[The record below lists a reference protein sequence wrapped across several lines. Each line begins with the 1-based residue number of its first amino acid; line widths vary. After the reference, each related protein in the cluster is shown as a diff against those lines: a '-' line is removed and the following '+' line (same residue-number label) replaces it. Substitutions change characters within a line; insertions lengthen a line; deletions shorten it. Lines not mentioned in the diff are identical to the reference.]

1 MSEKTQLAFDF
12 TESTTQRTRTATK
25 QREQIALFPT
35 WVPNLDITI
44 YSATEAAVHV
54 SATGEDLDRAHDWIA
69 GLAGSA
75 RPLNRS
81 RFAIPTASLD
91 RFAWTRPPAK
101 VTLDANAHAVAS
113 ALHAHKLGLKPLTI
127 TKHRR
132 LIAESPRGW
141 PSGMKARDIGWPA
154 ILALTHL
161 GIPLNI
167 ADAAQ
172 HLMLKKLAKSGNHI
186 ATASLG
192 GSSIYLT
199 TNRPNLLERME
210 LPALSHIGE
219 PGSGNYRIPLLC
231 AEPILNEPTI
241 NTPPDVATTI
251 RKANRPAKPLIMGDD
266 FPWTLWDFQSTDA
279 GQGLKILNNTG
290 GVLFAGD
297 MGSGKM
303 EYVNNHLWTPNGPK
317 RIGDIQPGDT
327 VYGTDGNPHTIT
339 NTYPQGTKPLYRI
352 TFNDG
357 ATIRVGAE
365 HLWTTTDPNGNNPHT
380 TNTTNLNPG
389 DHIPIAQP
397 LQKEGPNTLG
407 YTTGALLAAGPNAY
421 HNGTT
426 ETMLNILM
434 DMHKAGHT
442 PTPYPNPTARH
453 DITKL
458 HTTLTTDPPTMIG
471 TPLNYRLAA
480 LKGIADTTGTWTKKG
495 LLLNTTHPTITQLI
509 QTLGGTT
516 TNTPQGPLAHLPR
529 HIALHAGA
537 PKTHTHTPPKR
548 HITNI
553 TPDGHD
559 EAICITV
566 NAPDSLYL
574 TEHGIVTHNTTV
586 SLAVAHEKDL
596 FPLLVVAPLSAFST
610 WQRQLG
616 EMGRSCYMAV
626 GNAKKNWQEIAENDY
641 DTYLV
646 SYDRLSTFDEIL
658 RTKHL
663 KAIIADELQRIRN
676 AGSRRSRS
684 LRALASAVPYRI
696 GLSGT
701 PFVNGLPD
709 LLSQGAFLTPS
720 DWPPRATTKA
730 LTDMYPGDPVESVTD
745 QLHSIMVRRRMD
757 QVGKKIAKRE
767 DHRIYVRLTTEQ
779 REAML
784 ALEEEARRAK
794 EEGEFEGNH
803 GKMNALVKLGRLRKI
818 MDNPGSAGVPGPN
831 PKLEAGMRVIQ
842 EMLDA
847 GRRGV
852 VFVNDRPS
860 YKDYAERFNSVGI
873 KWGGIWGSSSAEE
886 RIQTE
891 KDLQENKIDIVLCT
905 VAAAAESWTAS
916 PFCDW
921 AVFNSTQYQ
930 PAISAQSEGRV
941 HRLSSNVDGPV
952 VRIIYLHAKDPV
964 LENTVDDRILEI
976 LLAKKAL
983 AEQIVDKRDFVDGTD
998 KTTLGDLLYMIT
1010 GASDEQDARLE
1021 ADQERAAQVK
1031 VKQKEHAKNTIYRK
1045 KRGSAR

>member
-186 ATASLG
+186 ATATLG

-537 PKTHTHTPPKR
+537 PKTHTHAPPKR

-616 EMGRSCYMAV
+616 EMGRSSYMAV
-626 GNAKKNWQEIAENDY
+626 GNPKKNWQEIAENEY
-641 DTYLV
+641 DAYIV
-646 SYDRLSTFDEIL
+646 SYDRLNTFSEIL

-676 AGSRRSRS
+676 AGSQRSKA
-684 LRALASAVPYRI
+684 LRALASAVPYRM

-701 PFVNGLPD
+701 PFVNGVQD

-720 DWPPRATTKA
+720 DWPPRATTKT

-757 QVGKKIAKRE
+757 QVGKKLAQRE
-767 DHRIYVRLTTEQ
+767 DLRVYVSLTQEQ
-779 REAML
+779 TKAI
-784 ALEEEARRAK
+784 ADLEEECRRAK
-794 EEGEFEGNH
+794 EDGEFEGNQ
-803 GKMNALVKLGRLRKI
+803 GKMNALVKLGQIRKI
-818 MDNPGSAGVPGPN
+818 TSCPSSAGVAGPN
-831 PKLEAGMRVIQ
+831 PKIEAAVKVLKEFKEEGRKVVIFT
-842 EMLDA
+842 D
-847 GRRGV
+847 
-852 VFVNDRPS
+852 DRS
-860 YKDYAERFNSVGI
+860 SLTELCDRLTEEGF
-873 KWGGIWGSSSAEE
+873 IWGRMWGSTSAED
-886 RIQTE
+886 RIQVE
-891 KDLQENKIDIVLCT
+891 KDLHAGLLDVVCCT
-905 VAAAAESWTAS
+905 TQSSSESWSAS
-916 PFCDW
+916 PTATACMFISYQW
-921 AVFNSTQYQ
+921 NPSAASQAEARVF
-930 PAISAQSEGRV
+930 
-941 HRLSSNVDGPV
+941 RLSSDPDGPV
-952 VRIIYLHAKDPV
+952 IKIVRLHATNPCGDP
-964 LENTVDDRILEI
+964 TVDDRMHEI
-976 LLAKKAL
+976 VSTKFELFS
-983 AEQIVDKRDFVDGTD
+983 QVVDRQVYTD
-998 KTTLGDLLYMIT
+998 KSTETSLSDLLYMLT
-1010 GASDEQDARLE
+1010 GERDTVADNLEEDKKRLGE
-1021 ADQERAAQVK
+1021 EKKR
-1031 VKQKEHAKNTIYRK
+1031 QKEHAKNTLYRK
-1045 KRGSAR
+1045 KKR